1 MNPAPPSIRGLV
13 PPVPTPLRADGG
25 IDGDAWQ
32 RIAQHLHT
40 GGIDAAFVLGST
52 GELGS
57 LSHTARREAIRL
69 AAEAFTHRMPMLVGI
84 GDPCLEESLSLA
96 EHAAT
101 HGATA
106 VVLNAPS
113 YYEISHREMRRYLD
127 RIMPRLPLPVML
139 YNMPWLTGHHF
150 DADTLRHALDFP
162 GLIGFKDSSGDIET
176 FATIVSIAAQ
186 RPELSVLVG
195 SDFLFLEAL
204 RRGGHGAVAGGAIL
218 HPLLFRSLIDAHHH
232 GDSLLADEMQS
243 RISTAGRAI
252 FDLTGEPGSVF
263 AAIKGGLAALGICR
277 PDMLPPLTTCNPDAI
292 RQIQACIEEYAL
304 STTPA

>member
-1 MNPAPPSIRGLV
+1 MIRGLV
-13 PPVPTPLRADGG
+13 PPVPTPFRADGRP
-25 IDGDAWQ
+25 DGDAWQ
-32 RIAQHLHT
+32 RIALHLQS

-52 GELGS
+52 GELAS

-69 AAEAFTHRMPMLVGI
+69 AADAFTHRMPMLVGV

-96 EHAAT
+96 DHAADC
-101 HGATA
+101 GATA

-127 RIMPRLPLPVML
+127 QIMPRMPLPVML

-150 DADTLRHALDFP
+150 DADTLRHAVGFP

-176 FATIVSIAAQ
+176 FATMVSIASQ

-195 SDFLFLEAL
+195 SDFLFLDAL

-218 HPLLFRSLIDAHHH
+218 HPHLFRGLMDAHAE
-232 GDSLLADEMQS
+232 GDTRRADEFQQM
-243 RISTAGRAI
+243 ITAAGRTI
-252 FDLTGEPGSVF
+252 YDLTGEPGSVF
-263 AAIKGGLAALGICR
+263 ATIKAGLSAIGLCR
-277 PDMLPPLTTCNPDAI
+277 PDMLSPLTTCTPDTI
-292 RQIQACIEEYAL
+292 RHIRDCIEE
-304 STTPA
+304 SSPATA